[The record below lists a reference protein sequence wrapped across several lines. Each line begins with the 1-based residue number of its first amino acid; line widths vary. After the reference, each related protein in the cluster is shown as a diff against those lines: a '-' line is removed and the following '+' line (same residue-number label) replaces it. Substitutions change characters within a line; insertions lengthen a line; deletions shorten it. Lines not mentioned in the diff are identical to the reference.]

1 MNSTYCER
9 LHMANKKIINIGN
22 QSNDGTGDT
31 IRDAFDKVNSNF
43 DDLYNVAGLG
53 DGLRFVKLRE
63 APATLSSSTILGIN
77 TSATKIVQRT
87 LVASTGVQ
95 ITLTDDSII
104 IANTASN
111 LKSDA
116 NPVLG
121 GDLDGLFSHK
131 GIKFS
136 EPTNDYDTV
145 TKKWVY
151 DNFLNRDAK
160 YEKDDTV
167 PPAYFGNP
175 VATTEGSTLRKNP
188 IALTTATKA
197 GHLVN
202 KEYADRKISLK
213 GAYSIDPA
221 TDAINPAM
229 GTMTGPLVL
238 FRDPI
243 TQDDVDFDGKIAAT
257 KSYVDSSSF
266 VSSVNFF
273 VATTGRDNRTD
284 IPSFKKG
291 RALAYAFKT
300 IGQAG
305 KAAEEML
312 AISQVVLGPYQKL
325 ITTNNGLADVTVSN
339 IVETSPY
346 VAGAKRISVGWSGG
360 EGKGTDA
367 YANGS
372 LFPGCYI
379 LGESTGAIGLVEKI
393 GYTTGPNY
401 ENYDIVPV
409 DYAKT
414 IVSKLTQIQ
423 AQGNVILQFQT
434 PNLVNIPSFW
444 KGYIFKVDASVG
456 GGEGQIVDVGYY
468 TDPVTQDVYD
478 RITVNFTTPLGN
490 TNNIDGDKWHVYS
503 GYFQLGERLRWGQR
517 QDKTQITIVIESG
530 EHLENY
536 PVRLSRNVSIR
547 GDEFRRSIPKPAT
560 FVNSDLSTISVSPW
574 ANIYFRRDTQT
585 DGLLI
590 SQLNK
595 DVDYAANEG
604 GILTATPDGTENN
617 RDTGVVTFTVSQTIN
632 GIPQPGYSLPSSWK
646 GKIFVGNGG
655 QGEILSVTANVF
667 TVNLAQN
674 SSFERKL
681 TSSSASVGNQ
691 WHVYSP
697 VNFGYHYLRD
707 AKRPINY
714 VIKNQAGNYLTSAR
728 LLALNKGYIQA
739 EIGAYIDAKIALGV
753 GIWAGFSL
761 TTLQK
766 QKCVR
771 DVGTIIDAI
780 CADLDAG
787 NISNCLTVA
796 DSYRNVPTVQL
807 SELPQTV
814 DAIAKIGELAQR
826 VVQNIPTGEGQG
838 INSYSTKA
846 QTFDRT
852 TYQSDMAVIRPTIGY
867 ALDPN
872 NINIIDEGLGYVF
885 PPTISF
891 VGGGYS
897 TIAKATAIL
906 DNNGDGTVIGLAFT
920 DVGAGYTSSPIVVIT
935 RNGDAPAVEAEIEIP
950 LAPTGTIKSVEIV
963 QPGRGYYSTPGV
975 KVVGNPGAS
984 GGLITITTGTVGP
997 YTVVTSANL
1006 VSSGT
1011 GYSEAYIQLDKG
1023 TGNGV
1028 DNSLTSLKD
1037 LTDGIGSIVGGNPD
1051 FNPPLYNDEMDCF
1064 LMNDA
1069 NVIRYVSCQG
1079 HGGFMKVL
1087 DPEGQVLAKSPYTQ
1101 TASSFSRSKNRQ
1113 VFSGGM
1119 LVDGFAGNLQMT
1131 PRRNSQNNLEA
1142 EADLETG
1149 TLTKIF
1155 VEGLKRKPQTPTFFL
1170 HQGITFEVNFI
1181 SEFQL
1186 DSSGVTY
1193 QATLN
1198 LNPAR
1203 PGGFSSGYISATGF
1217 QGSKTLPV
1225 SLSSPTVPGGVKAVG
1240 TIQTD
1245 GAGALV
1251 GTGITFTNP
1260 GVGYVN
1266 TAATVVIGGAII
1278 SFPVDESGS
1287 ITTGSVQIISSGT
1300 GYTSGMTVNFAASGG
1315 TNGVRAN
1322 ATVVAATGI
1331 GGITGFNWVNTGS
1344 GYTTSPDYWF
1354 GTGWNQRLAI
1364 TNGFIGTL
1372 PSTIETI
1379 TAGNRSMLA
1388 NDFTQVNDLGYGI
1401 FVTNGGFMENV
1412 SMFTYYCW
1420 TSYYALNGAQIRT
1433 ITGSSAYGNYGLV
1446 AEGSD
1451 PLETPIALKTL
1462 SDTNQIVNFK
1472 NATGYTNVAGA
1483 SIVYAVV
1490 SNFDPYGKSEVEV
1503 NHYGVRKI
1511 YTIVSATRI
1520 PAGTGIPS
1528 NYYLF
1533 SLDTNG
1539 EKWFQTMTDG
1549 EVLNGTYRIKFQQ
1562 KFSGL
1567 NPSVLTRTATV
1578 INYSE
1583 DPQTTYKISSFSYQ
1597 GNDITL
1603 ASSNNAYNYI
1613 SIQPWVESIYR
1624 QGIYNVTKTGGTGY
1638 TSGQEVTLT
1647 FAVPPTITA
1656 NAQYAYASAT
1666 ESTSSVIITNA
1677 TGPIHIGMLAN
1688 SADSNIV
1695 NNRVTWV
1702 NTSTSSPTRIGLT
1715 TAVKNIT
1722 LNTVITLTGTRAVA
1736 KGTAN
1741 SSGVINSI
1749 TVTESGIGYSADNS
1763 ASGGPLPATA
1773 SSGNLGVTAAKIAG
1787 LANTTVVKITELKAA
1802 DSARILA
1809 GLAASTPYYYMFGY
1823 DGFLFKI
1830 TGYRS
1835 STTTGQPWAEITI
1848 QRITQAGDAITP
1860 NGLPSEMMAN
1870 NLYAGVM
1877 RNQDAAITV
1886 KISTLRATSHDMVDI
1901 GTGGY
1906 ASSKIP
1912 NDLFGPPLSAPAG
1925 STAEV
1930 IELRKGR
1937 VFFVTTDQDGTFS
1950 VGGYLIV
1957 DQAKGQ
1963 VSLNAPVALANL
1975 PSIKL
1980 QKGQLIDDFSADS
1993 ALTGESNSTIPTERA
2008 IVQFVERRLGTSRSG
2023 AGTTLNLIGPGYLDL
2038 TGVQGM
2044 KNRLNMNSN
2053 LIQSLSNPGNSDYD
2067 ATNKYYVDNRLHLDG
2082 TNAVWAA
2089 DASVSFPGG
2098 AHPEWGKMRGPL
2110 WASAHPVAGDPALQ
2124 VPTKRYVDEYRQ
2136 LSTLSDVTF
2145 TSPQDIDLVGFGGNV
2160 LTVNTT
2166 TSRPIWNQTRQ
2177 IVNLANDVAL
2187 PINTPGSVSGGSDI
2201 SLTRF
2206 NNTLTIKLTGASA
2219 SGVYGGA
2226 LDASNPITD
2235 YHVNSAAQIRQYK
2248 LLMTEAKTTATNL
2261 STIASQQGRQA
2272 HLGVSVYDNTMF
2284 EVTNGWVTL
2293 KSSTSS
2299 TDGITLNK
2307 LQKVPANG
2315 IGSGNAGGLLGSVVA
2330 TEANISIL
2338 TSGTVVTFL
2347 QALTKDGR
2355 QTLTGNL
2362 TPEFDATVAGGVTLG
2377 SVSRTFKNVFAD
2389 TFTGTATKATA
2400 LLSNI
2405 TPQTYVEARV
2415 ATSNGSIVQ
2424 RSATGNITGV
2434 YLVENGGSI
2443 APVTNESPD
2452 VGTTTKRF
2460 NNIYTKTISAGSSF
2474 SGNLFG
2480 SWTLTGVS
2488 GSRPE
2493 LLGPDNGVPGTGA
2506 NIGRDNAVGRI
2517 NTVYTR
2523 TLVAEGA
2530 NIVGM
2535 TITNVLNGSSAV
2547 FSGNVTAGSL
2557 TLNTTA
2563 LEIGQGGTGGRDVG
2577 TALRNLLPTGV
2588 NPGTVLTFG
2597 GSGNY
2602 YWGAGGGGGGDSVG
2616 TEITTSRN
2624 YFTAGTANSTGYNGD
2639 LYNFTLPL
2647 GAIYTAG
2654 QGQLRVY
2661 INGVRQ
2667 FGTEITETG
2676 GGSSSP
2682 LTAATFRIPSGTTAG
2697 DSIMAEIDAYY
2708 SYPTTAASITYSPVG
2723 SMSATYNTVQKALDY
2738 IENDKIRKV
2747 GGTLTAA
2754 ASNGIGLTMGAGTTL
2769 QLAAGTITVPT
2780 MKIPS
2785 GALLTTPQA
2794 GAVEFDGS
2802 LLYATITSGNTRK
2815 TVAFQ
2820 DWVSAQGFITLTSL
2834 SVGSNA
2840 AASGSGGIGY
2850 ASATG
2855 IFTYT
2860 PPDLSSY
2867 QTKAGSVYLG
2877 STAVPLDRVSG
2888 ALSLAD
2894 VSVASATTAGSAD
2907 ALVDTNNYRLGSLGV
2922 GKEAPGSNSIA
2933 VKGGITAE
2941 GDITAYYTSD
2951 SRLKTKIESITGALD
2966 KVSKLDG
2973 ITFNWNEQA
2982 DGKDQTRREAGII
2995 AQQIQ
3000 EVLPEAVAERENGML
3015 AVRYEQIVP
3024 LLIEAIKELKAE
3036 VDFLKKAGK

>member
-175 VATTEGSTLRKNP
+175 VATAEGSTLRSNP

-213 GAYSIDPA
+213 GAYSVDPA
-221 TDAINPAM
+221 TNTVNPAM

-243 TQDDVDFDGKIAAT
+243 TQDDVDFGGKIAAT
-257 KSYVDSSSF
+257 KAYVDSSSF

-414 IVSKLTQIQ
+414 IVSNLTQIQ

-490 TNNIDGDKWHVYS
+490 ENNIAGDKWHVYS

-595 DVDYAANEG
+595 DVDYVTVEE

-632 GIPQPGYSLPSSWK
+632 ETLMSGYSLPASWK
-646 GKIFVGNGG
+646 GKVFVGNGG

-753 GIWAGFSL
+753 GIWDGFSL

-796 DSYRNVPTVQL
+796 DSYRNVPTVQNY
-807 SELPQTV
+807 ELLQTV

-826 VVQNIPTGEGQG
+826 IVQNIPTGEGQG

-852 TYQSDMAVIRPTIGY
+852 AYQSDMAVIRPTIGY

-872 NINIIDEGLGYVF
+872 NIVIIDTGLGYQF

-897 TIAKATAIL
+897 TIAKATANI
-906 DNNGDGTVIGLAFT
+906 DNDGKITSLTFT
-920 DVGAGYTSSPIVVIT
+920 DVGAGYTSAPQIVVI
-935 RNGDAPAVEAEIEIP
+935 RNQTGLPAVEASITVP

-984 GGLITITTGTVGP
+984 SGLITITTGTVGP

-1006 VSSGT
+1006 VSGGT
-1011 GYSEAYIQLDKG
+1011 GYSEAYVQLDKG
-1023 TGNGV
+1023 TGTGV
-1028 DNSLTSLKD
+1028 DNSLNSLKN
-1037 LTDGIGSIVGGNPD
+1037 LTDGIGSVVGGNPD

-1131 PRRNSQNNLEA
+1131 PRVNSQELLEA

-1186 DSSGVTY
+1186 DSSGETY

-1203 PGGFSSGYISATGF
+1203 PGGFSFGAIRATGF
-1217 QGSKTLPV
+1217 QGSKILPV

-1240 TIQTD
+1240 TIETD
-1245 GAGALV
+1245 GDGALL
-1251 GTGITFTNP
+1251 GTEIAFTNP

-1278 SFPVDESGS
+1278 SFPIDESGS
-1287 ITTGSVQIISSGT
+1287 VATGSVQIISSGT

-1315 TNGVRAN
+1315 INGVKAN
-1322 ATVVAATGI
+1322 ATVIAATGI

-1354 GTGWNQRLAI
+1354 GTGWDQRLAI

-1520 PAGTGIPS
+1520 PSGTGIPS

-1647 FAVPPTITA
+1647 FAAPPTITA

-1688 SADSNIV
+1688 SADNNIV

-1749 TVTESGIGYSADNS
+1749 TVTESGIGYSADDS

-1773 SSGNLGVTAAKIAG
+1773 SPSPGGGGSALGVTAAKIAG

-1848 QRITQAGDAITP
+1848 QRITQAGADITP

-1925 STAEV
+1925 STSEV

-1993 ALTGESNSTIPTERA
+1993 ALTGESNSTVPTERA

-2067 ATNKYYVDNRLHLDG
+2067 ATNKGYVDNRLHLDG

-2089 DASVSFPGG
+2089 DAGVSFPGG

-2124 VPTKRYVDEYRQ
+2124 VPTKKYVDKETRQ
-2136 LSTLSDVTF
+2136 LSTLSDVVF
-2145 TSPQDIDLVGFGGNV
+2145 TSPQDIDLVGFSSTMYSESTASNK
-2160 LTVNTT
+2160 
-2166 TSRPIWNQTRQ
+2166 PIWYETRQ
-2177 IVNLANDVAL
+2177 VVNLANNVTL
-2187 PINTPGSVSGGSDI
+2187 PVNTPTSRAGGSDV
-2201 SLTRF
+2201 SFTRTL
-2206 NNTLTIKLTGASA
+2206 NTLTIKLTGASA

-2235 YHVNSAAQIRQYK
+2235 YHVNSSAQIRQYK

-2261 STIASQQGRQA
+2261 SGIGTQQGRQA
-2272 HLGVSVYDNTMF
+2272 HLGLSVYDSTMF
-2284 EVTNGWVTL
+2284 SVTNGYVTL
-2293 KSSTSS
+2293 ADSTLS
-2299 TDGITLNK
+2299 TDGIVLNK
-2307 LQKVPANG
+2307 LQKIPANG
-2315 IGSGNAGGLLGSVVA
+2315 ISTGNSGGILGSTNPALSNVG
-2330 TEANISIL
+2330 IL
-2338 TSGTVVTFL
+2338 SSGTVVTYL
-2347 QALTKDGR
+2347 EALTKDGR
-2355 QTLTGNL
+2355 QSLTGNL
-2362 TPEFDATVAGGVTLG
+2362 LPSADATSVAGVSLG
-2377 SVSRTFKNVFAD
+2377 SASRTYKNVFAD
-2389 TFTGTATKATA
+2389 TFTGTATKAVA

-2405 TPQTYVEARV
+2405 TPHTYVEARV
-2415 ATSNGSIVQ
+2415 ATSNSSIVQ

-2434 YLVENGGSI
+2434 FLVDNSGSI
-2443 APVTNESPD
+2443 SPASTD
-2452 VGTTTKRF
+2452 ETSEIGTSSKRFKTVYVKDISGGTTG
-2460 NNIYTKTISAGSSF
+2460 A
-2474 SGNLFG
+2474 GNLYG
-2480 SWTLTGVS
+2480 SWTLTSQAGA
-2488 GSRPE
+2488 RPE
-2493 LLGPDNGVPGTGA
+2493 LLGPDNGIPGTGA

-2517 NTVYTR
+2517 NQIFTR
-2523 TLVAEGA
+2523 YVKADHAQIL
-2530 NIVGM
+2530 GM
-2535 TITNVLNGSSAV
+2535 TVTNILNVGSIVSSGSISASGITFTG
-2547 FSGNVTAGSL
+2547 G
-2557 TLNTTA
+2557 A
-2563 LEIGQGGTGGRDVG
+2563 LPIDQGGTGAGNAQD
-2577 TALRNLLPTGV
+2577 AIQNLVIGAYGNGL
-2588 NPGTVLTFG
+2588 NNQVLSSNGIG
-2597 GSGNY
+2597 GLK
-2602 YWGAGGGGGGDSVG
+2602 WGAGGGGGGVTVQTTRIDSGRKYWDVPVG
-2616 TEITTSRN
+2616 GQT
-2624 YFTAGTANSTGYNGD
+2624 
-2639 LYNFTLPL
+2639 NFTEVPTFVK
-2647 GAIYTAG
+2647 GSN
-2654 QGQLRVY
+2654 QLRVY

-2667 FGTEITETG
+2667 NLNNYVEDNAGTSFALNVACVE
-2676 GGSSSP
+2676 
-2682 LTAATFRIPSGTTAG
+2682 G
-2697 DSIMAEIDAYY
+2697 DEVLAEVDAYTI
-2708 SYPTTAASITYSPVG
+2708 YPTTAASITFSPAGLITVTNVQDAIEFVDGDKFRKTGGNFTGDVG
-2723 SMSATYNTVQKALDY
+2723 FTAGKQLTVA
-2738 IENDKIRKV
+2738 
-2747 GGTLTAA
+2747 
-2754 ASNGIGLTMGAGTTL
+2754 AGTTTKFGL
-2769 QLAAGTITVPT
+2769 R
-2780 MKIPS
+2780 IPS

-2802 LLYATITSGNTRK
+2802 LFYITATSGNTRK
-2815 TVAFQ
+2815 TFAFQ
-2820 DWVSAQGFITLTSL
+2820 DWVTGLGYVDSASFYANPDWITSLAASKVGLGNVNNESKATMFTDAALTGAPTAPTPTSGSSNTQIATKEYADNIKTYAVPTGGIIMWSGAIVNIPTGWALCDGSSGTPDLRDKFVMGAGSTYAVNATGGSKDAVVVSHSHTLTDPGHTHTAAQPSPG
-2834 SVGSNA
+2834 STYANGGGYYGQGDTRATGSNT
-2840 AASGSGGIGY
+2840 
-2850 ASATG
+2850 TG
-2855 IFTYT
+2855 IT
-2860 PPDLSSY
+2860 
-2867 QTKAGSVYLG
+2867 
-2877 STAVPLDRVSG
+2877 
-2888 ALSLAD
+2888 
-2894 VSVASATTAGSAD
+2894 
-2907 ALVDTNNYRLGSLGV
+2907 VDTEGV
-2922 GKEAPGSNSIA
+2922 TGVDANLPPYYA
-2933 VKGGITAE
+2933 L
-2941 GDITAYYTSD
+2941 AYIM
-2951 SRLKTKIESITGALD
+2951 KT
-2966 KVSKLDG
+2966 
-2973 ITFNWNEQA
+2973 
-2982 DGKDQTRREAGII
+2982 
-2995 AQQIQ
+2995 
-3000 EVLPEAVAERENGML
+3000 
-3015 AVRYEQIVP
+3015 
-3024 LLIEAIKELKAE
+3024 
-3036 VDFLKKAGK
+3036 

>member
-1 MNSTYCER
+1 
-9 LHMANKKIINIGN
+9 MANKKIINIGN

-175 VATTEGSTLRKNP
+175 TPTAEGSTLRANP

-213 GAYSIDPA
+213 GAYSVDPA
-221 TDAINPAM
+221 TNAINPAM

-243 TQDDVDFDGKIAAT
+243 TQDDVDFGGKIAAT
-257 KSYVDSSSF
+257 KAYVDSSSF

-312 AISQVVLGPYQKL
+312 AISEVVLGPYQKI
-325 ITTNNGLADVTVSN
+325 ITTNNGLSDVTVSN
-339 IVETSPY
+339 ILETSPY
-346 VAGAKRISVGWSGG
+346 VTGAKRISVGWSGG

-372 LFPGCYI
+372 LFPGCFI
-379 LGESTGAIGLVEKI
+379 LGESSGAVGQVEKI

-414 IVSKLTQIQ
+414 IVSNLTPMQ
-423 AQGNVILQFQT
+423 AQGNVILQFNT
-434 PNLVNIPSFW
+434 PNLVNVPEFW
-444 KGYIFKVDASVG
+444 KGYIFKVDNSVG

-468 TDPVTQDVYD
+468 TDPVTQNVYD

-490 TNNIDGDKWHVYS
+490 MNNVINGVNWHVYS

-517 QDKTQITIVIESG
+517 QDKTQITIVVESG

-536 PVRLSRNVSIR
+536 PVRLSRNVSVR
-547 GDEFRRSIPKPAT
+547 GDEFRRSIPKPGT
-560 FVNSDLSTISVSPW
+560 FINSDLPTISVSPW
-574 ANIYFRRDTQT
+574 ASIYFRRDTQT
-585 DGLLI
+585 DGILVA
-590 SQLNK
+590 QR
-595 DVDYAANEG
+595 DTRTDYVTIEA

-632 GIPQPGYSLPSSWK
+632 GITQSGYLLPASWK
-646 GKIFVGNGG
+646 GKVFVGCGG
-655 QGEILSVTANVF
+655 QGEILSVTANTF
-667 TVNLAQN
+667 AVNLAQN

-681 TSSSASVGNQ
+681 TTSAAAVGNQ

-697 VNFGYHYLRD
+697 VNHGYQYLRD

-714 VIKNQAGNYLTSAR
+714 VIKNQLGNYLTSAR
-728 LLALNKGYIQA
+728 LLTLNKGYIQA
-739 EIGAYIDAKIALGV
+739 EISAYITAKIAEGT

-761 TTLQK
+761 TSLRK
-766 QKCVR
+766 QKWLR
-771 DVGTIIDAI
+771 DVETIVDAI
-780 CADLDAG
+780 CVDLDAG
-787 NISNCLTVA
+787 NISNSLTVA
-796 DSYRNVPTVQL
+796 DFVTNALSVGEKDVIVNV
-807 SELPQTV
+807 
-814 DAIAKIGELAQR
+814 IGKIGELAQR
-826 VVQNIPTGEGQG
+826 IVQNIPTGEGQE
-838 INSYSTKA
+838 INSYSTKL

-872 NINIIDEGLGYVF
+872 NIDIIDEGLGYQF

-897 TIAKATAIL
+897 TIAKATASI
-906 DNNGDGTVIGLAFT
+906 NTSGAITGLIFT
-920 DVGAGYTSSPIVVIT
+920 DVGAGYTLAPIVVIT
-935 RNGDAPAVEAEIEIP
+935 RNGDAPSVEAEIEVP

-997 YTVVTSANL
+997 YSIVTSANL
-1006 VSSGT
+1006 VNGGS
-1011 GYSEAYIQLDKG
+1011 GYSQAYIQLDKG
-1023 TGNGV
+1023 SGTGV

-1037 LTDGIGSIVGGNPD
+1037 LTDGISSIVDGNPD
-1051 FNPPLYNDEMDCF
+1051 FNPPLYNNEMDCF

-1069 NVIRYVSCQG
+1069 NVIRYISCQG

-1087 DPEGQVLAKSPYTQ
+1087 DPEGQILAKSPYTQ

-1119 LVDGFAGNLQMT
+1119 LVDGFVGNLQMT
-1131 PRRNSQNNLEA
+1131 PRVNSQSALEA
-1142 EADLETG
+1142 EPDAETG

-1155 VEGLKRKPQTPTFFL
+1155 VQGLKRRPQTPTFFL
-1170 HQGITFEVNFI
+1170 HKGITFEVSFV

-1186 DSSGVTY
+1186 DDTGVTY

-1203 PGGFSSGYISATGF
+1203 PGGFSSGIINATGF
-1217 QGSKTLPV
+1217 QGSKILPV
-1225 SLSSPTVPGGVKAVG
+1225 SLSSPTVAGGVKAVG

-1251 GTGITFTNP
+1251 GTSITFTNP

-1266 TAATVVIGGAII
+1266 TASTVVIGGAII
-1278 SFPVDESGS
+1278 SFPIDESGS
-1287 ITTGSVQIISSGT
+1287 VATGSVQIINSGT
-1300 GYTSGMTVNFAASGG
+1300 GYTSGMTVNFGASGG
-1315 TNGVRAN
+1315 TGGVKAN
-1322 ATVVAATGI
+1322 ATVIAASGV
-1331 GGITGFNWVNTGS
+1331 GGITGFTWINTGS

-1354 GTGWNQRLAI
+1354 GTGWNQRLTI
-1364 TNGFIGTL
+1364 TNGYIGTL
-1372 PSTIETI
+1372 PSTIETV

-1388 NDFTQVNDLGYGI
+1388 NDFTQVNDLGYGV
-1401 FVTNGGFMENV
+1401 FATNGGLIENV
-1412 SMFTYYCW
+1412 SMFTYYCY
-1420 TSYYALNGAQIRT
+1420 TSYYALNGAILRT

-1446 AEGSD
+1446 SEGSD

-1483 SIVYAVV
+1483 SIVYGVV

-1511 YTIVSATRI
+1511 YTIVSATKI

-1539 EKWFQTMTDG
+1539 EKWLQTMIDG
-1549 EVLNGTYRIKFQQ
+1549 EVLNGTYRIKYQQ

-1583 DPQTTYKISSFSYQ
+1583 DPQTTYNISGYSYQ

-1603 ASSNNAYNYI
+1603 ASSNNGYNYI
-1613 SIQPWVESIYR
+1613 SIQPWVESTYR
-1624 QGIYNVTKTGGTGY
+1624 QGIYSVTKTGGTGY

-1647 FAVPPTITA
+1647 FNTITPVTA
-1656 NAQYAYASAT
+1656 NAQYAYASTT

-1677 TGPIHIGMLAN
+1677 TGPLHVGMLAN
-1688 SADSNIV
+1688 SADSNII

-1715 TAVKNIT
+1715 TAIKNIT
-1722 LNTVITLTGTRAVA
+1722 SGTAITFTGTRAVA

-1741 SSGVINSI
+1741 SSGVIDSI

-1763 ASGGPLPATA
+1763 AAGGPLPATA

-1787 LANTTVVKITELKAA
+1787 LVNTTVIKITELKAA
-1802 DSARILA
+1802 NSARILA
-1809 GLAASTPYYYMFGY
+1809 GLTASTPYYYMFGY
-1823 DGFLFKI
+1823 EGFLFKI

-1835 STTTGQPWAEITI
+1835 PTTTGQPWAEIDI
-1848 QRITQAGDAITP
+1848 QRISQSGADITP
-1860 NGLPSEMMAN
+1860 SGLSSEMMSN
-1870 NLYAGVM
+1870 NLYAGIM

-1886 KISTLRATSHDMVDI
+1886 KVSTLRATSHDMVDI

-1906 ASSKIP
+1906 ASSKYP
-1912 NDLFGPPLSAPAG
+1912 NDLYGPPLKKPGGPA
-1925 STAEV
+1925 AEV

-2008 IVQFVERRLGTSRSG
+2008 IVQFVERRLGTSRAG

-2053 LIQSLSNPGNSDYD
+2053 LIQALSNPGNSDFD
-2067 ATNKYYVDNRLHLDG
+2067 ATNKGYVDNRLHLDG

-2098 AHPEWGKMRGPL
+2098 SHPEWGKMRGPL

-2124 VPTKRYVDEYRQ
+2124 VPTKRYVDKETRQ
-2136 LSTLSDVTF
+2136 LSTLSDVVF
-2145 TSPQDIDLVGFGGNV
+2145 TAPQDIDLVGFSSTMYSESTATNK
-2160 LTVNTT
+2160 
-2166 TSRPIWNQTRQ
+2166 PIWYNTRQ
-2177 IVNLANDVAL
+2177 VVNLANDVTL
-2187 PINTPGSVSGGSDI
+2187 PVNTPGNIGGGSDVAF
-2201 SLTRF
+2201 TRTA
-2206 NNTLTIKLTGASA
+2206 NTLTIKLTGASA

-2272 HLGVSVYDNTMF
+2272 HLGVSVYDSTMF
-2284 EVTNGWVTL
+2284 SVTNGYVTL
-2293 KSSTSS
+2293 ADSTLP
-2299 TDGITLNK
+2299 TNGIVLSK
-2307 LQKVPANG
+2307 LQQIPANG
-2315 IGSGNAGGLLGSVVA
+2315 IGTGNSGGILGSVLA
-2330 TEANISIL
+2330 TAANVSIL

-2377 SVSRTFKNVFAD
+2377 SVSRTFKNVYAD
-2389 TFTGTATKATA
+2389 TFTGTATKAIA

-2405 TPQTYVEARV
+2405 TPHTYVEARV

-2434 YLVENGGSI
+2434 YLVDDSGSI
-2443 APVTNESPD
+2443 APATNELSD

-2577 TALRNLLPTGV
+2577 TALQNLLPTGV

-2624 YFTAGTANSTGYNGD
+2624 YFTAGTANGTGYNGD
-2639 LYNFTLPL
+2639 LYSFTLPL

-2667 FGTEITETG
+2667 FGNEITETG

-2682 LTAATFRIPSGTTAG
+2682 LTAATFRIISGTTTG

-2723 SMSATYNTVQKALDY
+2723 SMNATYNTVQKALDY

-2820 DWVSAQGFITLTSL
+2820 DWVGAQGFITLTSL

-2850 ASATG
+2850 ANATG
-2855 IFTYT
+2855 VFTYT
-2860 PPDLSSY
+2860 PPDLSGY

-2888 ALSLAD
+2888 ALTLAD
-2894 VSVASATTAGSAD
+2894 VTVASATTAGTAG
-2907 ALVDTNNYRLGSLGV
+2907 ALTTTNDYQLGSLGV
-2922 GKEAPGSNSIA
+2922 GKTAPGSNSIA